1 MFKVYFLL
9 EGEAFK
15 YHGDEAAEY
24 VRQAYP
30 NVSGYVQ
37 TTLLDEQIP
46 GRDPAGYA
54 GTVEMW
60 FRHAADALAA
70 ADAPLA
76 MSDGSVKAVVAGHE
90 RVVMRLPDH
99 LAEDRIKG
107 VYPFRRK
114 PGMSVEDFQH
124 HWWHNHGPIAAR
136 TEEAL
141 YYVQTH
147 VLPECYDSGTPD
159 YDGVTEL
166 HYRDR
171 DAAIRATFSRQMR
184 EDQGSDAV
192 NFVDLA
198 SVELF
203 LVKEDVIIDP

>member
-9 EGEAFK
+9 EGEPFK
-15 YHGDEAAEY
+15 YHGDEAAKA
-24 VRQAYP
+24 VREAYP
-30 NVSGYVQ
+30 NISGYVQ
-37 TTLLDEQIP
+37 ATLLDEQIP
-46 GRDPAGYA
+46 GRDPADYS
-54 GTVEMW
+54 GTIEMW
-60 FRHAADALAA
+60 FRYAADALAA
-70 ADAPLA
+70 AEAPLA
-76 MSDGSVKAVVAGHE
+76 MSDASVAATVVGQE

-99 LAEDRIKG
+99 HFEERIKG

-114 PGMSVEDFQH
+114 PGMSVEDFQD
-124 HWWHNHGPIAAR
+124 HWWHNHGPIAAL

-141 YYVQTH
+141 CYVQTH
-147 VLPECYDSGTPD
+147 VLSACYEKGKPA

-166 HYRDR
+166 HYRHR

-192 NFVDLA
+192 NFVDLE

-203 LVKEDVIIDP
+203 LVKEEVIIEP